1 MATGFGMGPIGAT
14 GTGFGSNIVTGMGG
28 FGTSGSA
35 GGTGAFGSA
44 GSFGSGVG
52 QSTPIRFGTSGTG
65 FGGSLLQKK
74 EWEAVLDP
82 DPVGREILR
91 RLHQLQCAYLRSHE
105 GYRFCFIFYN
115 ERDKTIAPSPRP
127 SNISEAEWVRVNM
140 ECPDPDHLVPCPVMG
155 FEAVHQRHE
164 EQLDVVYEMQKRL
177 EGIQSRLG
185 VMATFYGTK
194 LHGGFEK
201 ARQNSSK
208 VIEELNTVYEIDAV
222 QRHQGS
228 KLTEPEDKL
237 LRDLEK
243 INREIQEPGNYNAL
257 IKKLRKK
264 WAKKPYREDT
274 VRAAL
279 LDESLEGI
287 CRGLDQNQKAL
298 EALER
303 TATNLGRLADEW
315 VRNLAKEGLSWTEHA

>member
-1 MATGFGMGPIGAT
+1 MASGFGGGFGLGAAGAT
-14 GTGFGSNIVTGMGG
+14 STGFGSGLATGMGG
-28 FGTSGSA
+28 FGTSGLA

-44 GSFGSGVG
+44 GSLGSGVG
-52 QSTPIRFGTSGTG
+52 QSTASRFGTSGTR
-65 FGGSLLQKK
+65 FGSSLLQKK

-82 DPVGREILR
+82 DPVGREIFH

-115 ERDKTIAPSPRP
+115 ERDKTIPRPARP
-127 SNISEAEWVRVNM
+127 SNILEAEWVRVNM
-140 ECPDPDHLVPCPVMG
+140 ECPDPDRLVPCPVMG
-155 FEAVHQRHE
+155 FEALHQRHE
-164 EQLDVVYEMQKRL
+164 KQLEVVHEMQKRL
-177 EGIQSRLG
+177 EGIRSRLG

-194 LHGGFEK
+194 LRGGFEK

-208 VIEELNTVYEIDAV
+208 VIEELNTVYELDAV

-228 KLTEPEDKL
+228 KLTDPEDKL
-237 LRDLEK
+237 LKDLEN
-243 INREIQEPGNYNAL
+243 INREIQEPGNYNAS

-264 WAKKPYREDT
+264 WDKKPYGEDT

-279 LDESLEGI
+279 LDESLERI

-315 VRNLAKEGLSWTEHA
+315 VRKLAEEGSS